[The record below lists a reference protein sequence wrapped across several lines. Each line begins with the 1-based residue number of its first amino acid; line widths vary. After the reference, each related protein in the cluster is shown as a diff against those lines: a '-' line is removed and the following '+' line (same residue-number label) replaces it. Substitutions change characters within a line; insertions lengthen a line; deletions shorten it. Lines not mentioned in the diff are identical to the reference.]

1 MTSEAWWASELCEGK
16 RESQE
21 GLWELMLGR
30 VQSKEGGCG
39 REGCVARGPSHTPW
53 VDLTPAGRA
62 VFLVVFMLH
71 SGAAGWVPAFHRGSW
86 CSFTTGRSPRK
97 TFPFEDPKD
106 FDLGMGRVGGALGLW
121 RGSTSRVLH
130 EMSPQ
135 ETSWATGVHKG
146 PEHPHEMSVDDH
158 VWESSGCPR
167 NIAVTWIMPST
178 MLVPWVRMAGPG
190 AGGGGRRGWNPPTLH
205 LFSLGLCQ
213 ASGKGVLKG
222 YLLLVYQKT
231 VHFLFVCF

>member
-1 MTSEAWWASELCEGK
+1 MTSEAWWARKLCEGK

-135 ETSWATGVHKG
+135 ETSWDVPSRDFMGHRCPQGARAPPWDECWWPCVRKLWVPQKHSSHLDHAVHDAG
-146 PEHPHEMSVDDH
+146 ALGEDG
-158 VWESSGCPR
+158 W
-167 NIAVTWIMPST
+167 
-178 MLVPWVRMAGPG
+178 PWG
-190 AGGGGRRGWNPPTLH
+190 RGWGEERLKSTHTPLVQPRTV
-205 LFSLGLCQ
+205 
-213 ASGKGVLKG
+213 SG
-222 YLLLVYQKT
+222 
-231 VHFLFVCF
+231 FR